1 MTRLLITGASGLLGL
16 NLALIAHAL
25 RYDVVGW
32 ANDSFM
38 LHAQFPVLQVNL
50 LDTDQIRSRILE
62 VSPSLIIH
70 CAALASL
77 EGSEADPELASR
89 LNTEVPGEIARVAFE
104 NDIRMVHISTDAVF
118 DGKRGGYTEADTPS
132 PLNVYAQTKLDG
144 EYAVISSNKKAIIA
158 RVNFYGWSLSGK
170 RSLVEFFF
178 NNLSQNI
185 KVNGFKDVFFCPLY
199 TRQLGVTL
207 LEMADND
214 LKGLYHVLSSEALS
228 KYEFGVKI
236 ARKFGFDDH
245 LVNPILLS
253 ESGLTATRSPNMTLR
268 VDKLQQDLGH
278 RMPGQ
283 DECLDSLYKD
293 YLAGLPGQ
301 IKACL

>member
-16 NLALIAHAL
+16 NLALMAHAL
-25 RYDVVGW
+25 GYDVVGC

-50 LDTDQIRSRILE
+50 LDTDQIRGRILE
-62 VSPSLIIH
+62 LNPSLIIH

-77 EGSEADPELASR
+77 EGSEADPELAKR
-89 LNTEVPGEIARVAFE
+89 LNAEVPGEIARVTFE
-104 NDIRMVHISTDAVF
+104 HDIKMIHISTDSVF
-118 DGKRGGYTEADTPS
+118 DGKRGGYSETDTPS
-132 PLNVYAQTKLDG
+132 PLNVYAQTKLEG
-144 EYAVISSNKKAIIA
+144 EYAVSSANKEAIIA
-158 RVNFYGWSLSGK
+158 RVNFYGWSLGGK

-185 KVNGFKDVFFCPLY
+185 KANGFKDVFFCPLY
-199 TRQLGVTL
+199 TRQLGLTL
-207 LEMADND
+207 LEMASKS
-214 LKGLYHVLSSEALS
+214 LAGLYHVLSSEALS
-228 KYEFGVKI
+228 KYDFGVKI
-236 ARKFGFDDH
+236 ARKFGFDDQ

-253 ESGLTATRSPNMTLR
+253 ESGLTATRSHNMTLN
-268 VDKLQQDLGH
+268 VDKLQRDLGH
-278 RMPGQ
+278 TMPGQ

-301 IKACL
+301 IKTCL

>member
-16 NLALIAHAL
+16 NLALTAHAL
-25 RYDVVGW
+25 GYDVVGW

-77 EGSEADPELASR
+77 EGSEADPELARR
-89 LNTEVPGEIARVAFE
+89 LNAEVPGEIARVTFE
-104 NDIRMVHISTDAVF
+104 HEIKMIHISTDSVF
-118 DGKRGGYTEADTPS
+118 DGKRGGYSETDTPS
-132 PLNVYAQTKLDG
+132 PLNVYAQTKLEG
-144 EYAVISSNKKAIIA
+144 EYAVSSANKEAIIA
-158 RVNFYGWSLSGK
+158 RVNFYGWSLSGR

-199 TRQLGVTL
+199 TRQLGETL
-207 LEMADND
+207 LDMTIKG
-214 LKGLYHVLSSEALS
+214 LSGLYHVLSSEALS
-228 KYEFGVKI
+228 KYDFGVKI
-236 ARKFGFDDH
+236 ARKFGFDNQ

-253 ESGLTATRSPNMTLR
+253 ESGLTATRSPNMNLSVEKIQR
-268 VDKLQQDLGH
+268 DLGH
-278 RMPGQ
+278 VMPGQ
-283 DECLDSLYKD
+283 DECLDNLYND

>member
-16 NLALIAHAL
+16 NLALTAYSL
-25 RYDVVGW
+25 GYDVIGW

-50 LDTDQIRSRILE
+50 LDKDQIRDRILRIN
-62 VSPSLIIH
+62 PSLIIH

-77 EGSEADPELASR
+77 EGSEADPELAKR
-89 LNTEVPGEIARVAFE
+89 LNAEVPGEIARVAFE
-104 NDIRMVHISTDAVF
+104 HDIKMIHISTDAVF

-132 PLNVYAQTKLDG
+132 PLNVYAQTKLEG
-144 EYAVISSNKKAIIA
+144 EYAVSSANKDAIIA

-199 TRQLGVTL
+199 TRQLGLTL
-207 LEMADND
+207 LEMAGKD

-228 KYEFGVKI
+228 KYDFGLKI
-236 ARKFGFDDH
+236 ARKFGFDDQ

-253 ESGLTATRSPNMTLR
+253 ESGLTATRSPNMTLS
-268 VDKLQQDLGH
+268 VEKLQRDLGCT
-278 RMPGQ
+278 MPGQ

>member
-16 NLALIAHAL
+16 NLALTAHAL
-25 RYDVVGW
+25 GYDVVGW

-77 EGSEADPELASR
+77 EGSEADPELARR
-89 LNTEVPGEIARVAFE
+89 LNAEVPGEIARVTFE
-104 NDIRMVHISTDAVF
+104 HEIKMIHISTDSVF
-118 DGKRGGYTEADTPS
+118 DGKRGGYSETDTPS
-132 PLNVYAQTKLDG
+132 PLNVYAQTKLEG
-144 EYAVISSNKKAIIA
+144 EYAVSSANKEAIIA
-158 RVNFYGWSLSGK
+158 RVNFYGWSLSGR

-199 TRQLGVTL
+199 TRQLGETL
-207 LEMADND
+207 LDMTI
-214 LKGLYHVLSSEALS
+214 KGMSGLYHVLSSEALS
-228 KYEFGVKI
+228 KYDFGVKI
-236 ARKFGFDDH
+236 ARKFGFDNQ

-253 ESGLTATRSPNMTLR
+253 ESGLTATRSPNMNLSVEKIQR
-268 VDKLQQDLGH
+268 DLGH
-278 RMPGQ
+278 VMPGQ
-283 DECLDSLYKD
+283 DECLDNLYND